1 MLVLNHFVGERSRF
15 IESKEGYTYIPK
27 TIEERTSFK
36 VLSYISSQEMTRW
49 NRSMESCLVKM
60 KTDPTDDWES
70 DYVDFDRLVQ
80 KYIDH
85 FVSTRNS

>member
-1 MLVLNHFVGERSRF
+1 
-15 IESKEGYTYIPK
+15 
-27 TIEERTSFK
+27 
-36 VLSYISSQEMTRW
+36 
-49 NRSMESCLVKM
+49 MESCLVKM